1 MKIML
6 RSILIIA
13 ACSVF
18 TSLISYSQ
26 KSNTTVNQILSSDL
40 ESHVSFLASP
50 LLKGRMNGDD
60 GLEIASRY
68 IASQVQLFGLKP
80 ANGES
85 YFQPY
90 SIERKSIDIEKTI
103 IRVLA
108 DNEEPVTI
116 KVPVL
121 QWLPDIATDFSIEEE
136 VIFAGYGIKS
146 DKYNYNDFENLGTE
160 GKILLVMNR
169 APLSED
175 GKTFLFE
182 GTTWSSFMNIQ
193 LKLTSLMSTKAKAI
207 LIVMDPKSGFA
218 SFEEQYPGI
227 AGQLKSVMNLKG
239 SKPPMIGLPGMTN
252 TIFIHRAVADELLKG
267 TGHTLEELQRS
278 IDSSLRPHSFVIPG
292 KRLMIHEVSLIEEK
306 TISNIAAYVEGSDP
320 VLKDEVIIYSAHV
333 DHVGETGGKV
343 YPGADDNASGCA
355 ALLEI
360 ADAFSRMEKKPL
372 RSILFLWVS
381 GEEIGL
387 YGSKYYAE
395 HPLFPLEK
403 TVVNLNADMIG
414 RIKGVADTADDNHMS
429 GPSTVFT
436 ITCNQSRDL
445 LTIAGEVDKK
455 TPLGFD
461 YSLSGRD
468 NPLQLFSRS
477 DHYNFVRKDI
487 PVIFFTTGIHA
498 DYHSPDD
505 VIERIDFNKMELVS
519 RAMYETG
526 LSVANR
532 RNRIVVDNPFS
543 KW

>member
-146 DKYNYNDFENLGTE
+146 DKYNYNDFENLGTV
-160 GKILLVMNR
+160 GIILLVMNR

-414 RIKGVADTADDNHMS
+414 RIKGVADTADDNHMT

>member
-414 RIKGVADTADDNHMS
+414 RIKGVADTADDNHMT